1 MNPRKS
7 SRGTVFKI
15 NMYLL
20 GAFSY
25 AVGAWLI
32 WPDSLKWWGFGLMS
46 IMLGIAAPAML
57 IKAIMIMFKLHARD
71 KEFAEFEEANRAAE
85 PSELAS
91 VDDLKKAGM
100 IK

>member
-7 SRGTVFKI
+7 SRCTVFKI

-46 IMLGIAAPAML
+46 IALGIAAPAML
-57 IKAIMIMFKLHARD
+57 IKAIMMMFKLYARD
-71 KEFAEFEEANRAAE
+71 KEFAEFEDENSVAE

-91 VDDLKKAGM
+91 VEDLKKAGM
-100 IK
+100 IE

>member
-25 AVGAWLI
+25 AFGAWLI

-46 IMLGIAAPAML
+46 IALAITAPAML
-57 IKAIMIMFKLHARD
+57 IKAIMMMFKLYARD

-91 VDDLKKAGM
+91 LDDLKRAGM

>member
-1 MNPRKS
+1 MNQNKS
-7 SRGTVFKI
+7 NRSIVFKI

-25 AVGAWLI
+25 AIGAWLS

-57 IKAIMIMFKLHARD
+57 IKAIVMMFKLYARD

-91 VDDLKKAGM
+91 IDDLKKAGM
-100 IK
+100 IE

>member
-46 IMLGIAAPAML
+46 IALAITAPAML
-57 IKAIMIMFKLHARD
+57 IKAIMMMFKLYTRD
-71 KEFAEFEEANRAAE
+71 KEFAEFEEANRVAE

-91 VDDLKKAGM
+91 DDDLRKAGM

>member
-46 IMLGIAAPAML
+46 IALGMAAPTFL
-57 IKAIMIMFKLHARD
+57 IKAILLMFKRQGRD
-71 KEFAEFEEANRAAE
+71 AELDDIEALGNAPKSAH
-85 PSELAS
+85 LATD
-91 VDDLKKAGM
+91 DDLENLGVFK
-100 IK
+100 

>member
-46 IMLGIAAPAML
+46 IALGITAPAML
-57 IKAIMIMFKLHARD
+57 IKAIMMMFKLHVRD

-85 PSELAS
+85 PSELAN
-91 VDDLKKAGM
+91 VIDLKKAGM

>member
-7 SRGTVFKI
+7 SRSTVFKI

-46 IMLGIAAPAML
+46 IMLGITAPAML
-57 IKAIMIMFKLHARD
+57 IKAIMMMSKLYDRD
-71 KEFAEFEEANRAAE
+71 KEFADFEEANRAAE

-91 VDDLKKAGM
+91 VDDLKRAGM

>member
-20 GAFSY
+20 GVFSY

-46 IMLGIAAPAML
+46 IALGFAAPAML
-57 IKAIMIMFKLHARD
+57 IKAIRMMFKLHDRD

-91 VDDLKKAGM
+91 VEDLKKAGM
-100 IK
+100 IE

>member
-46 IMLGIAAPAML
+46 IMLGITAPALL
-57 IKAIMIMFKLHARD
+57 IKAIMKMFKLHAHD
-71 KEFAEFEEANRAAE
+71 KEFSEFEEANRAAE

>member
-46 IMLGIAAPAML
+46 IMLGITAPAML
-57 IKAIMIMFKLHARD
+57 IKAIMIMFKLHDRD

>member
-32 WPDSLKWWGFGLMS
+32 WPDSLKWWGFG
-46 IMLGIAAPAML
+46 
-57 IKAIMIMFKLHARD
+57 
-71 KEFAEFEEANRAAE
+71 
-85 PSELAS
+85 
-91 VDDLKKAGM
+91 
-100 IK
+100 

>member
-46 IMLGIAAPAML
+46 IALGITAPAML
-57 IKAIMIMFKLHARD
+57 IKAIMMMFKLYARD
-71 KEFAEFEEANRAAE
+71 KEFSEFEEANRAAE

-91 VDDLKKAGM
+91 DDDLRKAGM

>member
-20 GAFSY
+20 SAFSY

-46 IMLGIAAPAML
+46 IALAITAPAML
-57 IKAIMIMFKLHARD
+57 IKAIMMMF
-71 KEFAEFEEANRAAE
+71 
-85 PSELAS
+85 
-91 VDDLKKAGM
+91 
-100 IK
+100 

>member
-15 NMYLL
+15 NICLL

-32 WPDSLKWWGFGLMS
+32 WPDSIKWWGFGLVS
-46 IMLGIAAPAML
+46 IAFAIAAPKML
-57 IKAIMIMFKLHARD
+57 FKAIRMMFKLYERD

-100 IK
+100 IE